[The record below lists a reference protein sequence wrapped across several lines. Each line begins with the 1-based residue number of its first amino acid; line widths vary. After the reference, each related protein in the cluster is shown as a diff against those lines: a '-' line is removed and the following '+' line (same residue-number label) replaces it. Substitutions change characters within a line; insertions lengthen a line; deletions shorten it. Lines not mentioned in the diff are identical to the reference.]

1 MAPPR
6 AAAGVSIPADPA
18 ADSPEAESESK
29 LRQGAADAR
38 WLETLSEPE
47 LDVLVSLREVAVTRA
62 SDAGHPG
69 LADTVFH
76 LRALRA
82 LGVVLLEELK
92 ERLRQSS
99 ADANV
104 LDRSALLDD
113 PEASQ
118 DHQMPAPN
126 GGMETVPK
134 VQRDEKRPE
143 NSEDDFTR
151 PVVDIAA
158 DPSLEKPASSSLPSS
173 RLIMYCSVSPP

>member
-126 GGMETVPK
+126 GIHKKRKNQTQDGWDGDGAQSPK
-134 VQRDEKRPE
+134 RRK
-143 NSEDDFTR
+143 TT
-151 PVVDIAA
+151 
-158 DPSLEKPASSSLPSS
+158 
-173 RLIMYCSVSPP
+173 